1 MHIIQVICWH
11 SDGTLR
17 HSATPKT
24 GTVGHADTNGLSV
37 TLLPDTKPHHGT
49 QPQGLSVT
57 LLPATKPHHGTQP
70 QGLSVT
76 LLPATKPHQA
86 TQPQRGD
93 GTAKSTIAH
102 QGHAGDGPYGSSQ
115 SSWFDT
121 HTILPKHVV
130 ELGHVLARFKAGLK
144 IGATQRVCQT
154 KAPAPHTGNASL
166 KRYGIYSAPAPHT
179 VDASKDTGFILPR
192 RLIQRANASKDTGF
206 IQWMPQKLAA
216 E

>member
-37 TLLPDTKPHHGT
+37 TLLPD
-49 QPQGLSVT
+49 
-57 LLPATKPHHGTQP
+57 TKPHHGTQP

-179 VDASKDTGFILPR
+179 ASECLKRYRIHTVDASKTSSRMKPI
-192 RLIQRANASKDTGF
+192 S
-206 IQWMPQKLAA
+206 
-216 E
+216 